1 MSDHNERAK
10 FSLADGRIEI
20 EGSETFVA
28 AQLGK
33 LEPLLARMFEQRP
46 SPSAPSVSAA
56 TAQPPSSV
64 PPAVS
69 APAGFDEYLN
79 VFALADGKVQILK
92 SLPGNGKSGKTMSA
106 ALLLA
111 FANELNG
118 TKATTVD
125 EIRTTCTSHACL
137 DAPNFAKIFRNAAG
151 KESFTSSGSG
161 GSQSVSLTHP
171 GRVKAKA
178 LADSLNK

>member
-1 MSDHNERAK
+1 MSNQNERAK

-46 SPSAPSVSAA
+46 SPSAPSDPAA

-64 PPAVS
+64 PPAAS
-69 APAGFDEYLN
+69 TPAGLYEYRN

-106 ALLLA
+106 ALLLN

-137 DAPNFAKIFRNAAG
+137 DAPNFAKIFKSAAG